1 MRPASEE
8 PVAPADPTVSE
19 SLRNA
24 RRAARWR
31 FVLHGGAGES
41 VRQDSAPPD
50 LASDAAATRR
60 ARLALAALC
69 VALFCF
75 NLFVPRDLWVL
86 DEARYGEVV
95 REMLAGGGWLV
106 PRLNGFPYPD
116 KPPLYFW
123 IVAAVGAVIGH
134 GELAFRLVS
143 VASTLAAV
151 AGVYQLGRALAGVSA
166 GLWSA
171 IVFAT
176 TALVVFGGHMVRMDM
191 LLTATAAFAWLAAH
205 RFFESGMPRALV
217 SFWALSA
224 VALATKGP
232 VALLFTVLPA
242 LAWFALARGAAGLR
256 ALRPIIGLG
265 ALAAA
270 VAVWIGAVLAAGH
283 QDYLVTIWRQQ
294 LVGRAINSWSH
305 PEPFYFYVL
314 VLPVLLLPWTGL
326 VAHGAW
332 QLWRE
337 RAAHRRELALF
348 TLLPLVCLSV
358 VSEKLVIYLLPML
371 PGVAIVGGLAAA
383 RLAPHGRVSAWLS
396 VPPLLFGLLLAAALA
411 WVSPRYL
418 EDASGQGLALAA
430 ALTVATIGAALF
442 LGGAGRRWLWS
453 VVALSVAAS
462 WLVFGLALY
471 LINPLLSARALATA
485 LVREA
490 PADTPIATVD
500 VTRGA
505 LNYYAAR
512 TFDEVGAADIGS
524 WIAAHPDGVIVINR
538 ADLAKAFGESVPPCR
553 GQETYRVALKEYRV
567 LFGCGT

>member
-1 MRPASEE
+1 
-8 PVAPADPTVSE
+8 V
-19 SLRNA
+19 
-24 RRAARWR
+24 RRVARWR
-31 FVLHGGAGES
+31 SLLRGGTGERL
-41 VRQDSAPPD
+41 RQDSATD
-50 LASDAAATRR
+50 ASDAVAPRS
-60 ARLALAALC
+60 ARVTL
-69 VALFCF
+69 VALFLALFCL

-106 PRLNGFPYPD
+106 PHLNGFPYPD

-123 IVAAVGAVIGH
+123 IVAAVGAVVGH

-151 AGVYQLGRALAGVSA
+151 GGVYQLGRALAGVSV
-166 GLWSA
+166 GFWSA
-171 IVFAT
+171 LIFAT

-191 LLTATAAFAWLAAH
+191 LLTAAVVHAWLALH
-205 RFFESGMPRALV
+205 RYFDSGARGALAG
-217 SFWALSA
+217 FWVLSA

-242 LAWFALARGAAGLR
+242 LAWFTLARGAAGLR
-256 ALRPIIGLG
+256 ALRPLLGLG
-265 ALAAA
+265 GLAAA
-270 VAVWIGAVLAAGH
+270 VAAWIGAVLAAGH
-283 QDYLVTIWRQQ
+283 QDYLETIWRQQ

-314 VLPVLLLPWTGL
+314 VLPVLLLPWTAL
-326 VAHGAW
+326 IVQGAW

-337 RAAHRRELALF
+337 RMAQRRELALF
-348 TLLPLVCLSV
+348 TLLPLACLSV
-358 VSEKLVIYLLPML
+358 VSEKLVIYLLPLL
-371 PGVAIVGGLAAA
+371 PGVAIVAGLAAA

-418 EDASGQGLALAA
+418 VEASGQGFTLAA

-442 LGGAGRRWLWS
+442 LGGAARRWLWS
-453 VVALSVAAS
+453 VAGLSVATS
-462 WLVFGLALY
+462 LLVFGLALH
-471 LINPLLSARALATA
+471 LVNPLLSARALATA
-485 LVREA
+485 LVRET
-490 PADTPIATVD
+490 PAGASIATVN

-512 TFDEVGAADIGS
+512 TFDELEPTGAGP
-524 WIAAHPDGVIVINR
+524 WLAAHPDGVLVIKR
-538 ADLAKAFGESVPPCR
+538 SDLAKVFSESPPTCR
-553 GQETYRVALKEYRV
+553 RQETYHVALKEYRV
-567 LFGCGT
+567 LFGCRT

>member
-1 MRPASEE
+1 
-8 PVAPADPTVSE
+8 V
-19 SLRNA
+19 
-24 RRAARWR
+24 RRVARWR
-31 FVLHGGAGES
+31 SLLRGGTGERL
-41 VRQDSAPPD
+41 RQDSATD
-50 LASDAAATRR
+50 ASDAVAPRS
-60 ARLALAALC
+60 ARVTLVAFFL
-69 VALFCF
+69 ALFCL

-106 PRLNGFPYPD
+106 PHLNGFPYPD

-123 IVAAVGAVIGH
+123 IVAAVGAVVGH

-151 AGVYQLGRALAGVSA
+151 GGVYQLGRALAGVSV
-166 GLWSA
+166 GFWSA
-171 IVFAT
+171 LIFAT

-191 LLTATAAFAWLAAH
+191 LLTAAVVHAWLALH
-205 RFFESGMPRALV
+205 RYFDSGARGALAG
-217 SFWALSA
+217 FWVLSA

-242 LAWFALARGAAGLR
+242 LAWFTLARGAAGLR
-256 ALRPIIGLG
+256 ALRPLLGLG
-265 ALAAA
+265 GLAAA
-270 VAVWIGAVLAAGH
+270 VAAWIGAVLAAGH
-283 QDYLVTIWRQQ
+283 QDYLETIWRQQ

-314 VLPVLLLPWTGL
+314 VLPVLLLPWTAL
-326 VAHGAW
+326 IVQGAW

-337 RAAHRRELALF
+337 RMAQRRELALF
-348 TLLPLVCLSV
+348 TLLPLACLSV
-358 VSEKLVIYLLPML
+358 VSEKLVIYLLPLL
-371 PGVAIVGGLAAA
+371 PGVAIVAGLAAA

-418 EDASGQGLALAA
+418 VEASGQGFTLAA

-442 LGGAGRRWLWS
+442 LGGAARRWLWS
-453 VVALSVAAS
+453 VAGLSVATS
-462 WLVFGLALY
+462 LLVFGLALH
-471 LINPLLSARALATA
+471 LVNPLLSARALATA
-485 LVREA
+485 LVRET
-490 PADTPIATVD
+490 PAGASIATVN

-512 TFDEVGAADIGS
+512 TFDELEPTGAGP
-524 WIAAHPDGVIVINR
+524 WLAAHPDGVLVIKR
-538 ADLAKAFGESVPPCR
+538 SDLAKVFSESPPTCR
-553 GQETYRVALKEYRV
+553 RQETYHVALKEYRV
-567 LFGCGT
+567 LFGCRT

>member
-1 MRPASEE
+1 M
-8 PVAPADPTVSE
+8 VPADPSVGE
-19 SLRNA
+19 SI
-24 RRAARWR
+24 RAARRSARWR
-31 FVLHGGAGES
+31 SVLPGSIGASRWRE
-41 VRQDSAPPD
+41 QAPPE
-50 LASDAAATRR
+50 LVADAAAAQR
-60 ARLALAALC
+60 APLILVLVCA
-69 VALFCF
+69 ALFCL
-75 NLFVPRDLWVL
+75 NLLVPRDLWVL

-95 REMLAGGGWLV
+95 REMLAGSGWLV
-106 PRLNGFPYPD
+106 PHLNGFPYPD

-134 GELAFRLVS
+134 SELAFRTVS

-151 AGVYQLGRALAGVSA
+151 AGVYRLGRALAGVSA

-171 IVFAT
+171 LVFAT
-176 TALVVFGGHMVRMDM
+176 SALVVFGGHMVRMDM
-191 LLTATAAFAWLAAH
+191 LLTAAAAFAWLAAH
-205 RFFESGMPRALV
+205 RFFESGRTRPLI

-256 ALRPIIGLG
+256 ELRPLIGLG
-265 ALAAA
+265 ALVAA
-270 VAVWIGAVLAAGH
+270 VAVWIAAVLAAGH
-283 QDYLVTIWRQQ
+283 HDYLETIWRQQ
-294 LVGRAINSWSH
+294 LIGRAINSWSH

-314 VLPVLLLPWTGL
+314 LLPVLLLPWTGL

-337 RAAHRRELALF
+337 RAAQGRELAMF
-348 TLLPLVCLSV
+348 TLLPLACLSV
-358 VSEKLVIYLLPML
+358 VSEKLVIYLLAML

-383 RLAPHGRVSAWLS
+383 RLLPQARVSVWLS
-396 VPPLLFGLLLAAALA
+396 VPPLLFGLLLAAVLA
-411 WVSPRYL
+411 WASGRYL
-418 EDASGQGLALAA
+418 GPASGQGFTLAA

-442 LGGAGRRWLWS
+442 LGAAARRWLWS

-485 LVREA
+485 LVRQA
-490 PADTPIATVD
+490 PADTPIATVN

-512 TFDEVGAADIGS
+512 TFDEVEAADVGP
-524 WIAAHPDGVIVINR
+524 WLAAHPDGVLVVKR
-538 ADLAKAFGESVPPCR
+538 ADLAKVFGDSAPPCR
-553 GQETYRVALKEYRV
+553 EQGTYYIALKEYRV
-567 LFGCGT
+567 LYGCRI

>member
-1 MRPASEE
+1 
-8 PVAPADPTVSE
+8 V
-19 SLRNA
+19 
-24 RRAARWR
+24 RRVARWR
-31 FVLHGGAGES
+31 SLLRGGTGERL
-41 VRQDSAPPD
+41 RQDSATD
-50 LASDAAATRR
+50 ASDAVAPRS
-60 ARLALAALC
+60 ARVTLVAFFL
-69 VALFCF
+69 ALFCL

-106 PRLNGFPYPD
+106 PHLNGFPYPD

-123 IVAAVGAVIGH
+123 IVAAVGAVVGH

-151 AGVYQLGRALAGVSA
+151 GGVYQLGRALAGVSV
-166 GLWSA
+166 GCWSA
-171 IVFAT
+171 LVFAT

-191 LLTATAAFAWLAAH
+191 LLTAAVVHAWLALH
-205 RFFESGMPRALV
+205 RYFDSGARGALAG
-217 SFWALSA
+217 FWVLSA

-242 LAWFALARGAAGLR
+242 LAWFTLARGAAGLR
-256 ALRPIIGLG
+256 ALRPLLGLG
-265 ALAAA
+265 GLAAA
-270 VAVWIGAVLAAGH
+270 VAAWIGAVLAAGH
-283 QDYLVTIWRQQ
+283 QDYLETIWRQQ

-314 VLPVLLLPWTGL
+314 VLPVLLLPWTAL
-326 VAHGAW
+326 IVQGAW

-337 RAAHRRELALF
+337 RMAQRRELALF
-348 TLLPLVCLSV
+348 TLLPLACLSV
-358 VSEKLVIYLLPML
+358 VSEKLVIYLLPLL
-371 PGVAIVGGLAAA
+371 PGVAIVAGLAAA

-418 EDASGQGLALAA
+418 VEASGQGFTLAA

-442 LGGAGRRWLWS
+442 LGGAARRWLWS
-453 VVALSVAAS
+453 VAGLSVATS
-462 WLVFGLALY
+462 LLVFGLALH
-471 LINPLLSARALATA
+471 LVNPLLSARALATA
-485 LVREA
+485 LVRET
-490 PADTPIATVD
+490 PAGASIATVN

-512 TFDEVGAADIGS
+512 TFDELEPTGAGP
-524 WIAAHPDGVIVINR
+524 WLAAHPDGVLVIKR
-538 ADLAKAFGESVPPCR
+538 SDLAKVFSESPPTCR
-553 GQETYRVALKEYRV
+553 RQETYHVALKEYRV
-567 LFGCGT
+567 LFGCRT